1 MCNIVYT
8 WQLITLFFQEKQERL
23 EKLRQQINEETEH
36 EEKQMRMEK
45 DAEIK

>member
-1 MCNIVYT
+1 MTIV
-8 WQLITLFFQEKQERL
+8 FFLQEKQERL
-23 EKLRQQINEETEH
+23 EKLRQQISEETEH